1 MNAAKVIQFPKQT
14 DPQPKQEAG
23 KSMYSDKFESGY
35 VMSSRLYRKE
45 VWPFLSDAARNV
57 YAELENRING
67 HNKESDFVSYSQLQ
81 GGELKGS
88 RKLSSRTVTIGVKE
102 LLDLGVV
109 KVIESGKQGVKKYQ
123 INDISLADHFTK
135 ESTLQSK
142 VVKESTLI
150 SKADHFT
157 KESETTLPSKDTI
170 DNKNS
175 LDNKKKKSAV
185 DNSESELFSN
195 SIQYHRD
202 DKENYTLRELAN
214 HYTIKS
220 DFGAEAKKI
229 NSNLTDAQIFDE
241 LKNFAQ
247 WSTSR
252 ESTTAQGWMNY
263 WIYRIQKLSTTKPK
277 ASSRTRSKPKDAKN
291 LSISQID
298 MFSKKLCNLPDF
310 ACTYANTGET
320 QKQFESRIAE
330 KLTDPNNLKHWA
342 SYLRDVGFV
351 GNLEGMA

>member
-1 MNAAKVIQFPKQT
+1 MTAAKVINFPKQHA
-14 DPQPKQEAG
+14 PQPKQEAG

-88 RKLSSRTVTIGVKE
+88 RKLGSKTVTNGVKE
-102 LLDLGVV
+102 LLDLGVISV
-109 KVIESGKQGVKKYQ
+109 VGNGKQGVKKYQ
-123 INDISLADHFTK
+123 INDISLVNHFPN
-135 ESTLQSK
+135 ESTSLGK
-142 VVKESTLI
+142 VVEESTSLG
-150 SKADHFT
+150 KANHFPN
-157 KESETTLPSKDTI
+157 ESETTSLGKVTI

-175 LDNKKKKSAV
+175 LDNKKKKFAV

-195 SIQYHRD
+195 SIQYHQD
-202 DKENYTLRELAN
+202 DNELYTLRELAN
-214 HYTIKS
+214 RYTIKS
-220 DFGAEAKKI
+220 DFGSEAKKI

>member
-1 MNAAKVIQFPKQT
+1 
-14 DPQPKQEAG
+14 
-23 KSMYSDKFESGY
+23 
-35 VMSSRLYRKE
+35 
-45 VWPFLSDAARNV
+45 
-57 YAELENRING
+57 
-67 HNKESDFVSYSQLQ
+67 LQ
-81 GGELKGS
+81 GGELEGA
-88 RKLSSRTVTIGVKE
+88 RKMGRTTVSNALQE
-102 LLDLGVV
+102 LIDLGV
-109 KVIESGKQGVKKYQ
+109 ISITESGKQGVKKYKL
-123 INDISLADHFTK
+123 NDISIKDRFTNK
-135 ESTLQSK
+135 TSLITGLVSQQDQNQSHNK
-142 VVKESTLI
+142 
-150 SKADHFT
+150 T
-157 KESETTLPSKDTI
+157 KTSLVTGLTI

-195 SIQYHRD
+195 SIQYHQD
-202 DKENYTLRELAN
+202 DNELYTLRELAN
-214 HYTIKS
+214 RYTIKS
-220 DFGAEAKKI
+220 DFGEEAKKI
-229 NSNLTDAQIFDE
+229 NSNLTEAQIFDE

-277 ASSRTRSKPKDAKN
+277 AISRIRSKPKDAKN